1 VTTRCFLVR
10 HATAEPPARDDAG
23 RRLTPEGRARFA
35 ALASG
40 SRAELSLSRIH
51 ASPFR
56 RAVETAALL
65 AEVTGAPVLQDE
77 ALAPGATSGRGLLAL
92 ALRLGAGSALV
103 GHNPEIAEA
112 IEIAAGARAEVR
124 PGTIAAL
131 EADGAR
137 WRLLWIRAP

>member
-56 RAVETAALL
+56 RAV
-65 AEVTGAPVLQDE
+65 
-77 ALAPGATSGRGLLAL
+77 
-92 ALRLGAGSALV
+92 
-103 GHNPEIAEA
+103 
-112 IEIAAGARAEVR
+112 
-124 PGTIAAL
+124 
-131 EADGAR
+131 
-137 WRLLWIRAP
+137 